1 MINKISDVISMVPE
15 YTEKIYASGPPKEI
29 LVSADKFFAQIPAYY
44 RKILSVD
51 NLTINDGG
59 TISIDWQVR
68 KDFVSIEIGL
78 GRVGFF
84 SEMPD
89 GSNPEGVFTIKDE
102 CPKAIAQALAYLN
115 GRNV

>member
-1 MINKISDVISMVPE
+1 MVPE
-15 YTEKIYASGPPKEI
+15 FTEKIYATGPPKEI
-29 LVSADKFFAQIPAYY
+29 LAFADIFFIQIPAYY

-51 NLTINDGG
+51 NLTVNDGG

-68 KDFVSIEIGL
+68 KDFVSVEIGL

-89 GSNPEGVFTIKDE
+89 GSNPEGVYDIGAQ
-102 CPKAIAQALAYLN
+102 CPQAIVRALAMLY
-115 GRNV
+115 GRTD

>member
-15 YTEKIYASGPPKEI
+15 YTEKIYATGPPREI
-29 LVSADKFFAQIPAYY
+29 LECADRFFAQIPPYY
-44 RKILSVD
+44 RKIISVD
-51 NLTINDGG
+51 NLSINDGG

-68 KDFVSIEIGL
+68 KDFVSVEIGL

-89 GSNPEGVFTIKDE
+89 GSNPEGVYIIGNE
-102 CPKAIAQALAYLN
+102 CPKQIEKALAYLY
-115 GRNV
+115 GREI